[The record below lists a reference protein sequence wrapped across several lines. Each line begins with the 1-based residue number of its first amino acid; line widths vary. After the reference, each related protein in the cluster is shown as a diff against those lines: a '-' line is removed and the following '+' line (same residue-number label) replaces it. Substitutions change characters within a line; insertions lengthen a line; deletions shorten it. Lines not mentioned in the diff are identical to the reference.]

1 MTDAERDKVAVAAL
15 ARAMRKAWPARAIER
30 SAAGWSTLLLVALR
44 ADPKGRAAVV
54 AALLDEEALAQALE
68 TAGVLEGPID
78 DVRGLARDVLDA
90 L

>member
-1 MTDAERDKVAVAAL
+1 MTDNKRDEAAVSAL
-15 ARAMRKAWPARAIER
+15 ARAMHRAWPARAIDR
-30 SAAGWSTLLLVALR
+30 SAGGSSKLLLVALR
-44 ADPKGRAAVV
+44 ADPEGRAAVV

-68 TAGVLEGPID
+68 TAGALQGPID